1 MDERVTEK
9 STKVLPLLPLCQQNL
24 EDLVHQVVLGVQ
36 GGLSLRQDRSLLL
49 DPVMSDI
56 GVSISITTNI

>member
-1 MDERVTEK
+1 MTEK

-24 EDLVHQVVLGVQ
+24 EDLVHQVVPGVQ

>member
-1 MDERVTEK
+1 MTEK

-24 EDLVHQVVLGVQ
+24 EDLVHQVDPGVQ

>member
-1 MDERVTEK
+1 MTEK

-24 EDLVHQVVLGVQ
+24 EDLVHQVDPGVQ
-36 GGLSLRQDRSLLL
+36 GGLSRRQDRSLLL